1 MCLCEILGEYV
12 ITDTKTH
19 VHLTLIPSWLSLR
32 SFLDWFTV
40 ILSEGQEEL
49 TVRKP
54 PTRTAYKSEALL
66 ANNKT
71 NTYAEKNRS
80 QRTLIHSQSSRE
92 RKKQTLTK
100 KRAATKLAASTGC
113 ALRSLQLGDGRY
125 FASSHRCFQLIPNS
139 QSLRCLSSRL
149 QPAAS
154 KYIYSVSIVAEP
166 PLVQAGKCVF

>member
-1 MCLCEILGEYV
+1 MSSQTQKHTY
-12 ITDTKTH
+12 TWPWF
-19 VHLTLIPSWLSLR
+19 PSWLSLR

-80 QRTLIHSQSSRE
+80 QRTLIHSQRE
-92 RKKQTLTK
+92 EKQNTNK
-100 KRAATKLAASTGC
+100 KRAATKLVASTGC
-113 ALRSLQLGDGRY
+113 VLRSLQLGDSRY

-139 QSLRCLSSRL
+139 QSLRCLSSCL

>member
-1 MCLCEILGEYV
+1 MCLYEILGEYV

-49 TVRKP
+49 TVWKP

-92 RKKQTLTK
+92 RKNQRLTK
-100 KRAATKLAASTGC
+100 KKK
-113 ALRSLQLGDGRY
+113 
-125 FASSHRCFQLIPNS
+125 SSNKTRCFYGLCVTLATARRRQIF
-139 QSLRCLSSRL
+139 C
-149 QPAAS
+149 
-154 KYIYSVSIVAEP
+154 IVAQMFSINPEFP
-166 PLVQAGKCVF
+166 ITPVPLVPPPARCK